1 MQSKPARSL
10 LSLSLALSLAF
21 SPIVPVQA
29 QPMGIPSMGAASGAE
44 LSPALERTLGNA
56 IMEQGRRSPEYV
68 SDPDINQY
76 LTDMGRKLA
85 QYGPTMAQ
93 PVTVFALRDSSI
105 NAFALPGGYIGIH
118 SGLFT
123 ASQSESELASVLAH
137 EIAHVAQRHVAR
149 GITQSAQSNHL
160 LIAALAGALLGALA
174 GSGDLAMGA
183 AAFGQAAAVDRQL
196 GFSRQAEQEADR
208 VGFEMLLKAGYEPQG
223 MVQMFQRLAAAS
235 RLNERATA
243 NEYASTH
250 PISQQ
255 RESDISNRVRGLPS
269 NNYQDTAS
277 FWYIRAKLMVM
288 QAGGGQSLRV
298 LEQGLQSSANQA
310 KTELERSA
318 AQYGLA
324 YIAQGRQDYAQ
335 ARTLLAQARAQD
347 KFQAP
352 ELDTLDIRIAIADR
366 DVQGALAL
374 ARQAWQRWPT
384 SQGVA
389 LAYVQV
395 LQQLGQN
402 DQAQLFLMD
411 RIKQWP
417 DVPQLHQLL
426 AQTYDRLGDGVKAR
440 RAMAEYY
447 ELVGALPTAV
457 EQLQQAR
464 NLTEDFYQQ
473 SELDTQ
479 IRQLRERVESER
491 VLLERFRS

>member
-1 MQSKPARSL
+1 MSFRPARST
-10 LSLSLALSLAF
+10 LSLCLALSLAF
-21 SPIVPVQA
+21 GPVLPVQA
-29 QPMGIPSMGAASGAE
+29 QPVGIPSMGAASGAE

-85 QYGPTMAQ
+85 QYGPAMAQ

-123 ASQSESELASVLAH
+123 ASKSESELASVLAH

-208 VGFEMLLKAGYEPQG
+208 LGFEMLLKAGYEPQG

-250 PISQQ
+250 PMSQQ
-255 RESDISNRVRGLPS
+255 RESDISNRVRGLPAKQ
-269 NNYQDTAS
+269 YQDTPS
-277 FWYIRAKLMVM
+277 FWYIRAKLMVL
-288 QAGGGQSLRV
+288 QAGGGQSLRA
-298 LEQGLQSSANQA
+298 LEQALQSTNQSQS
-310 KTELERSA
+310 EVERSA

-324 YIAQGRQDYAQ
+324 YIAQGRQDYER
-335 ARTLLAQARAQD
+335 ARAHLAQARAQG
-347 KFQAP
+347 KYQAP

-366 DVQGALAL
+366 DIQGALNL
-374 ARQAWQRWPT
+374 AKQAWQRWPK

-402 DQAQLFLMD
+402 DQAQAFLLE

-417 DVPQLHQLL
+417 DEPQLHQLL

-447 ELVGALPTAV
+447 QLVGALPTAV

-464 NLTEDFYQQ
+464 NLTQDFYQQ